1 MVNVLIADDNLF
13 YARNLMNFI
22 NKENSNIKVIY
33 ITINGEETI
42 LKLNQEENIDVI
54 LLDLKMPKLSGIEV
68 LDMLA
73 EEKKE
78 KYKKSCIV
86 ISGEIDMISQIIQN
100 EFVYSYILKTSD
112 FTKIVNQ
119 INWLIEQKEA
129 IKYDKYISKTIYEE
143 LCLLNFNFS
152 HIGTKYLA
160 DTIYILVKSNVE
172 NLSKEVYPILS
183 KRYNKSILNI
193 KCNLYSAVNSMYY
206 DCESSILKNYFKFSE
221 DMKPT
226 TKLVANTIS
235 NKIKK
240 RLSNMQENLS

>member
-78 KYKKSCIV
+78 
-86 ISGEIDMISQIIQN
+86 
-100 EFVYSYILKTSD
+100 
-112 FTKIVNQ
+112 
-119 INWLIEQKEA
+119 
-129 IKYDKYISKTIYEE
+129 KYDKYISKTIYEE

>member
-78 KYKKSCIV
+78 K
-86 ISGEIDMISQIIQN
+86 
-100 EFVYSYILKTSD
+100 
-112 FTKIVNQ
+112 
-119 INWLIEQKEA
+119 
-129 IKYDKYISKTIYEE
+129 
-143 LCLLNFNFS
+143 
-152 HIGTKYLA
+152 
-160 DTIYILVKSNVE
+160 
-172 NLSKEVYPILS
+172 
-183 KRYNKSILNI
+183 
-193 KCNLYSAVNSMYY
+193 
-206 DCESSILKNYFKFSE
+206 
-221 DMKPT
+221 
-226 TKLVANTIS
+226 
-235 NKIKK
+235 
-240 RLSNMQENLS
+240 

>member
-129 IKYDKYISKTIYEE
+129 IKYDKYISKTI
-143 LCLLNFNFS
+143 
-152 HIGTKYLA
+152 
-160 DTIYILVKSNVE
+160 
-172 NLSKEVYPILS
+172 
-183 KRYNKSILNI
+183 
-193 KCNLYSAVNSMYY
+193 
-206 DCESSILKNYFKFSE
+206 
-221 DMKPT
+221 
-226 TKLVANTIS
+226 
-235 NKIKK
+235 
-240 RLSNMQENLS
+240 

>member
-22 NKENSNIKVIY
+22 NKENSN
-33 ITINGEETI
+33 INGEETI

-160 DTIYILVKSNVE
+160 DTIYIL
-172 NLSKEVYPILS
+172 LFLI
-183 KRYNKSILNI
+183 
-193 KCNLYSAVNSMYY
+193 
-206 DCESSILKNYFKFSE
+206 
-221 DMKPT
+221 
-226 TKLVANTIS
+226 
-235 NKIKK
+235 
-240 RLSNMQENLS
+240 